1 MIQDNRCKQP
11 DGFSILEL
19 LVCLLIM
26 IPIMG
31 AAVSL
36 FSVGAKQQASE
47 QNSVDSNQE
56 VRAGMEIMTL
66 EIAQAGSHGDRAT
79 LSSGTVGADASA
91 AQSLAVDSSVGFNVG
106 DYIEVDTG
114 TSRESVK
121 ITAVTT
127 GHISA
132 IYRKAHGSGIPVRLF
147 ALPYQT
153 GVIKPSGVGA
163 NASTDVT
170 TLKFYGDVN
179 GDGNLAYVEYIYD
192 SANAQITR
200 SMTPIT
206 LTSKNT
212 ALPLVS
218 NIKAN
223 TAQFTLQ
230 TDSQS
235 VVTSVTIKMTVRN
248 TVKTGSGFEETA
260 LSSKILIPSAVAA
273 SALFVEN
280 QLNGGISQ
288 LPPTPAQ
295 VTTWAQ

>member
-1 MIQDNRCKQP
+1 MMQIVRNKQS
-11 DGFSILEL
+11 DGFTILEL

-56 VRAGMEIMTL
+56 ARSGLEIMTL

-79 LSSGTVGADASA
+79 TSSGSVTANASS

-106 DYIEVDTG
+106 DYMDVDTG
-114 TSRESVK
+114 TSKESVK

-132 IYRKAHGSGIPVRLF
+132 IYRKAHNSGIPVRLF
-147 ALPYQT
+147 ALPYKT
-153 GVIKPSGVGA
+153 GVIKPAGLGA
-163 NASTDVT
+163 NSSTDVT
-170 TLKFYGDVN
+170 TVKFFGDAN
-179 GDGNLAYVEYIYD
+179 GDGKLAYIEYIYD
-192 SANAQITR
+192 SNNAQITR

-206 LTSKNT
+206 LTSKNA
-212 ALPLVS
+212 ALALVS

-235 VVTSVTIKMTVRN
+235 VVTSVTVKMTVRN

-273 SALFVEN
+273 SALFAEN
-280 QLNGGISQ
+280 QINGGISQ